1 MRALITN
8 KNRPKV
14 NIVTG
19 NVSNIN
25 IGLTDTLM
33 IANIAAT
40 ITATRKSATF
50 IPGSSQHVKYIIP
63 E

>member
-1 MRALITN
+1 MRALIIN
-8 KNRPKV
+8 KNNPKV

-19 NVSNIN
+19 SVSNIS
-25 IGLTDTLM
+25 IGLIETLM

-40 ITATRKSATF
+40 ITATRKSLTF
-50 IPGSSQHVKYIIP
+50 MPGSSQQVKYMIP